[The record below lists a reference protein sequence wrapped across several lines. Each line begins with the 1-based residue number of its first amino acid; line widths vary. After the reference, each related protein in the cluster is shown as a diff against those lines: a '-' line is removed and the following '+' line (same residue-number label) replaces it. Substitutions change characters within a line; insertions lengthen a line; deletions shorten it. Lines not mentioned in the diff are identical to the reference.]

1 MRAISG
7 LACHLSLA
15 ILGLTMLVAPA
26 RAQAPAT
33 PDITGAANFVVLLRG
48 TRVGTTSTSLSTSG
62 SGWLLESTSRL
73 DPPID
78 LVTSKFDVRYGA
90 DWQPQQLT
98 IESTLA
104 GQPLTLTTNF
114 GVTTAM
120 SELVQGQ
127 QRGSN
132 SVQIS
137 PRTVVLP
144 NNFFGAYE
152 ALAVRVS
159 SLAAGAR
166 VPLFIAPTGEVTATV
181 ARISPTRVTRPE
193 GAVDLRA
200 FTLSVPGQ
208 SGPSEIDLWVDS
220 RGRLA
225 RLGLPASAL
234 VMIRDDLASVSARQE
249 PVHNPGEKET
259 FFPSNGFSLAGTI
272 TPPATP
278 GGKHPAVVLVASPGP
293 QDRDYTTYGVPIFGQ
308 LAGALAAHGAVV
320 VRYDG
325 RGVGQSGG
333 RTESAGIAEYA
344 ADAIG
349 IVKWLEDQDNVD
361 ADRIVVVGYD
371 DAGPIALAAA
381 RREKQIDGVVL
392 VAAPGRKGREATL
405 DAQRRLLARL
415 TLPDADKAARV
426 ALQTRII
433 DATLTGKGWDGIPDD
448 VRRQS
453 DTVWFKNWL
462 QFDPADVIEK
472 LQQPLL
478 IIQGAL
484 DTETAPSA
492 ADDLASLSA
501 ARKKQPASDTSK
513 VVVPGVNHLLVAATT
528 GDIDEYASL
537 PSRTIAPGV
546 VDAITGWLDRTLPA
560 K

>member
-1 MRAISG
+1 MLASRA
-7 LACHLSLA
+7 L
-15 ILGLTMLVAPA
+15 
-26 RAQAPAT
+26 AQAPAS
-33 PDITGAANFVVLLRG
+33 PDITGVANFIVLLRG
-48 TRVGTTSTSLSTSG
+48 TRVGTTSTSISPSG

-78 LVTSKFDVRYGA
+78 LVTSKFEVRYGA
-90 DWQPQQLT
+90 DWQPQQLA
-98 IESTLA
+98 IESTLG
-104 GQPLTLTTNF
+104 GQPLSLSTNF

-120 SELVQGQ
+120 SELTQAGQ
-127 QRGSN
+127 HGSN

-137 PRTVVLP
+137 PRTIVLP

-152 ALAVRVS
+152 ALAVRLS
-159 SLAAGAR
+159 SLEAGAR
-166 VPLFIAPTGEVTATV
+166 VPLFIAPAGEVTATV
-181 ARISPTRVTRPE
+181 ARIAPTRVTRPE
-193 GAVDLRA
+193 GDVDLRT

-208 SGPSEIDLWVDS
+208 SGPSEIDLWVDA

-225 RLGLPASAL
+225 RVSLPAVAL
-234 VMIRDDLASVSARQE
+234 VMIRDDLASVSAREE
-249 PVHNPGEKET
+249 PVHNPGDKET

-272 TPPATP
+272 TRPSNDA
-278 GGKHPAVVLVASPGP
+278 GKHPAVVLVASPGP
-293 QDRDYTTYGVPIFGQ
+293 QDRDYSTYGVPIFGQ
-308 LAGALAAHGAVV
+308 LAGALAAHGAIV

-349 IVKWLEDQDNVD
+349 IVGWLEDQDDVD
-361 ADRIVVVGYD
+361 RNRIVVVGYG
-371 DAGPIALAAA
+371 DAGPIALTAA

-392 VAAPGRKGREATL
+392 IAAPGRNGRDVTL

-453 DTVWFKNWL
+453 DTLWFRNWL

-484 DTETAPSA
+484 DTETASSA
-492 ADDLASLSA
+492 VDTLASLSA

-513 VVVPGVNHLLVAATT
+513 VVVPGVNHLLVTATT

-546 VDAITGWLDRTLPA
+546 VDAIAGWLDRTLPA

>member
-1 MRAISG
+1 MLAPRA
-7 LACHLSLA
+7 LAQP
-15 ILGLTMLVAPA
+15 PA
-26 RAQAPAT
+26 A
-33 PDITGAANFVVLLRG
+33 PDITGVANFVVLLRG
-48 TRVGTTSTSLSTSG
+48 TRVGTTSTSISSSG

-78 LVTSKFDVRYGA
+78 LVTSKFEVRYGA
-90 DWQPQQLT
+90 DWQPQQLA
-98 IESTLA
+98 IESTLG
-104 GQPLTLTTNF
+104 GQQLSLSTNF

-120 SELVQGQ
+120 SELTQAGQ
-127 QRGSN
+127 HGSN

-137 PRTVVLP
+137 PRTIVLP

-152 ALAVRVS
+152 ALAIRLS

-166 VPLFIAPTGEVTATV
+166 VPLFIAPAGEVTATV
-181 ARISPTRVTRPE
+181 ARVAPTRVTRPE
-193 GAVDLRA
+193 GPVDLRA

-208 SGPSEIDLWVDS
+208 SGPSEIDLWIDA

-225 RLGLPASAL
+225 RVSLPAVAL
-234 VMIRDDLASVSARQE
+234 VMIRDDLASVSAREE
-249 PVHNPGEKET
+249 PVHNPGDKET

-272 TPPATP
+272 TRPSNAA
-278 GGKHPAVVLVASPGP
+278 GKHPAVVLVASPGP
-293 QDRDYTTYGVPIFGQ
+293 QDRDYSTYGVSIFGQ
-308 LAGALAAHGAVV
+308 LAGALAAHGAIV

-333 RTESAGIAEYA
+333 RPESAGVAEYA
-344 ADAIG
+344 EDAIG
-349 IVKWLEDQDNVD
+349 IVDWLKDQDDVD
-361 ADRIVVVGYD
+361 RDRIVVVGYG
-371 DAGPIALAAA
+371 DAGPIALTAA

-392 VAAPGRKGREATL
+392 IAAPGRNGRDVTL
-405 DAQRRLLARL
+405 DTQRRLLARL

-462 QFDPADVIEK
+462 QFDPADVIAK

-528 GDIDEYASL
+528 GDIDEYVSL

>member
-1 MRAISG
+1 M
-7 LACHLSLA
+7 LAPRTLA
-15 ILGLTMLVAPA
+15 QPPA
-26 RAQAPAT
+26 A
-33 PDITGAANFVVLLRG
+33 PDITGVANFVVLLRG
-48 TRVGTTSTSLSTSG
+48 TRVGTTSTSISSSG

-78 LVTSKFDVRYGA
+78 LVTSKFEVRYGA
-90 DWQPQQLT
+90 DWQPQQLA
-98 IESTLA
+98 IESTLG
-104 GQPLTLTTNF
+104 GQQLSLSTNF

-120 SELVQGQ
+120 SELTQAGQ
-127 QRGSN
+127 HGSN

-137 PRTVVLP
+137 PRTIVLP

-152 ALAVRVS
+152 ALAIRLS

-166 VPLFIAPTGEVTATV
+166 VPLFIAPAGEVTATV
-181 ARISPTRVTRPE
+181 ARVAPTRVTRPE
-193 GAVDLRA
+193 GPVDLRA

-208 SGPSEIDLWVDS
+208 SGPSEIDLWIDA

-225 RLGLPASAL
+225 RVSLPAVAL
-234 VMIRDDLASVSARQE
+234 VMIRDDLASVSAREE
-249 PVHNPGEKET
+249 PVHNPGDKET

-272 TPPATP
+272 TRPSNAA
-278 GGKHPAVVLVASPGP
+278 GKHPAVVLVASPGP
-293 QDRDYTTYGVPIFGQ
+293 QDRDYSTYGVSIFGQ
-308 LAGALAAHGAVV
+308 LAGALAAHGAIV

-333 RTESAGIAEYA
+333 RPESAGVAEYA
-344 ADAIG
+344 EDAIG
-349 IVKWLEDQDNVD
+349 IVDWLKDQDDVD
-361 ADRIVVVGYD
+361 RDRIVVVGYG
-371 DAGPIALAAA
+371 DAGPIALTAA

-392 VAAPGRKGREATL
+392 IAAPGRNGRDVTL
-405 DAQRRLLARL
+405 DTQRRLLARL

-462 QFDPADVIEK
+462 QFDPADVIAK

-528 GDIDEYASL
+528 GDIDEYVSL

>member
-1 MRAISG
+1 M
-7 LACHLSLA
+7 LAPRTLA
-15 ILGLTMLVAPA
+15 QPPA
-26 RAQAPAT
+26 A
-33 PDITGAANFVVLLRG
+33 PDITGVANFVVLLRG
-48 TRVGTTSTSLSTSG
+48 TRVGTTSTSISSSG

-78 LVTSKFDVRYGA
+78 LVTSKFEVRYGA
-90 DWQPQQLT
+90 DWQPQQLA
-98 IESTLA
+98 IESTLG
-104 GQPLTLTTNF
+104 GQQLSLSTNF

-120 SELVQGQ
+120 SELTQAGQ
-127 QRGSN
+127 HGSN

-137 PRTVVLP
+137 PRTIVLP

-152 ALAVRVS
+152 ALAIRLS

-166 VPLFIAPTGEVTATV
+166 VPLFIAPAGEVTATV
-181 ARISPTRVTRPE
+181 ARVAPTRVTRPE
-193 GAVDLRA
+193 GPVDLRA

-208 SGPSEIDLWVDS
+208 SGPSEIDLWIDA

-225 RLGLPASAL
+225 RVSLPAVAL
-234 VMIRDDLASVSARQE
+234 VMIRDDLASVSAREE
-249 PVHNPGEKET
+249 PVHNPGDKET

-272 TPPATP
+272 TRPSNAA
-278 GGKHPAVVLVASPGP
+278 GKHPAVVLVASPGP
-293 QDRDYTTYGVPIFGQ
+293 QDRDYSTYGVSIFGQ
-308 LAGALAAHGAVV
+308 LAGALAAHGAIV

-333 RTESAGIAEYA
+333 RPESAGVAEYA
-344 ADAIG
+344 EDAIG
-349 IVKWLEDQDNVD
+349 IVDWLKDQDDVD
-361 ADRIVVVGYD
+361 RDRIVVVGYG
-371 DAGPIALAAA
+371 DAGPIALTAA

-392 VAAPGRKGREATL
+392 IAAPGRNGRDVTL
-405 DAQRRLLARL
+405 DTQRRLLARL

-462 QFDPADVIEK
+462 QFDPADVIAK

-546 VDAITGWLDRTLPA
+546 VDAIAGWLDRTLPA

>member
-1 MRAISG
+1 MLAPRA
-7 LACHLSLA
+7 LAQS
-15 ILGLTMLVAPA
+15 PA
-26 RAQAPAT
+26 AA
-33 PDITGAANFVVLLRG
+33 DITGVANFTVLLRG
-48 TRVGTTSTSLSTSG
+48 TRVGTTSTSVSTSG

-98 IESTLA
+98 IDSTLGGHQLSLA
-104 GQPLTLTTNF
+104 TNF

-120 SELVQGQ
+120 SELTQAG

-152 ALAVRVS
+152 ALAIRVA
-159 SLAAGAR
+159 SLEAGAR
-166 VPLFIAPTGEVTATV
+166 IPLFIAPTGEVTATV
-181 ARISPTRVTRPE
+181 ARVSPTRVTRPE

-208 SGPSEIDLWVDS
+208 SGPSEIDLWVDA

-225 RLGLPASAL
+225 RLALPAATL
-234 VMIRDDLASVSARQE
+234 VMIRDDLASVSAREE

-259 FFPSNGFSLAGTI
+259 FFSSNGFSLAGTI
-272 TPPATP
+272 TPPANP
-278 GGKHPAVVLVASPGP
+278 AGEHPAVVLVASPGP
-293 QDRDYTTYGVPIFGQ
+293 QDRDYSTYGVPIFGQ
-308 LAGALAAHGAVV
+308 LAGALAAHGAIV

-344 ADAIG
+344 GDAIG
-349 IVKWLEDQDNVD
+349 IVKWLADQDDVD
-361 ADRIVVVGYD
+361 RDRIVVVGYA
-371 DAGPIALAAA
+371 DAGPIALTAA
-381 RREKQIDGVVL
+381 RREKEIDGVVL
-392 VAAPGRKGREATL
+392 IAAPGRNGRDVTL

-426 ALQTRII
+426 ALETRII
-433 DATLTGKGWDGIPDD
+433 DATLTGKGWEGIPTD

-453 DTVWFKNWL
+453 DTIWFKSWL
-462 QFDPADVIEK
+462 QFDPAEVIEK
-472 LQQPLL
+472 LQQPVL

-484 DTETAPSA
+484 DTETASSA
-492 ADDLASLSA
+492 ADTLASLSA

-513 VVVPGVNHLLVAATT
+513 VVVPGVNHLLVTATT
-528 GDIDEYASL
+528 GDIDEYTSL

-546 VDAITGWLDRTLPA
+546 VDAIAGWLDRTLAA

>member
-1 MRAISG
+1 MLAPRA
-7 LACHLSLA
+7 LAQP
-15 ILGLTMLVAPA
+15 PA
-26 RAQAPAT
+26 A
-33 PDITGAANFVVLLRG
+33 PDITGVANFVVLLRG
-48 TRVGTTSTSLSTSG
+48 TRVGTTSTSISSSG

-78 LVTSKFDVRYGA
+78 LVTSKFEVRYGA
-90 DWQPQQLT
+90 DWQPQQLA
-98 IESTLA
+98 IESTLG
-104 GQPLTLTTNF
+104 GQQLSLSTNF

-120 SELVQGQ
+120 SELTQAGQ
-127 QRGSN
+127 HGSN

-137 PRTVVLP
+137 PRTIVLP

-152 ALAVRVS
+152 ALAIRLS

-166 VPLFIAPTGEVTATV
+166 VPLFIAPAGEVTATV
-181 ARISPTRVTRPE
+181 ARVAPTRVTRPE
-193 GAVDLRA
+193 GPVDLRA

-208 SGPSEIDLWVDS
+208 SGPSEIDLWIDA

-225 RLGLPASAL
+225 RVSLPAVAL
-234 VMIRDDLASVSARQE
+234 VMIRDDLASVSAREE
-249 PVHNPGEKET
+249 PVHNPGDKET

-272 TPPATP
+272 TRPSNAA
-278 GGKHPAVVLVASPGP
+278 GKHPAVVLVASPGP
-293 QDRDYTTYGVPIFGQ
+293 QDRDYSTYGVSIFGQ
-308 LAGALAAHGAVV
+308 LAGALAAHGAIV

-333 RTESAGIAEYA
+333 RPESAGVAEYA
-344 ADAIG
+344 EDAIG
-349 IVKWLEDQDNVD
+349 IVDWLKDQDDVD
-361 ADRIVVVGYD
+361 RDRIVVVGYG
-371 DAGPIALAAA
+371 DAGPIALTAA

-392 VAAPGRKGREATL
+392 IAAPGRNGRDVTL
-405 DAQRRLLARL
+405 DTQRRLLARL

-462 QFDPADVIEK
+462 QFDPADVIAK

-546 VDAITGWLDRTLPA
+546 VDAIAGWLDRTLPA

>member
-1 MRAISG
+1 
-7 LACHLSLA
+7 
-15 ILGLTMLVAPA
+15 
-26 RAQAPAT
+26 
-33 PDITGAANFVVLLRG
+33 
-48 TRVGTTSTSLSTSG
+48 
-62 SGWLLESTSRL
+62 
-73 DPPID
+73 
-78 LVTSKFDVRYGA
+78 
-90 DWQPQQLT
+90 
-98 IESTLA
+98 
-104 GQPLTLTTNF
+104 
-114 GVTTAM
+114 M
-120 SELVQGQ
+120 SELTQAGQ
-127 QRGSN
+127 HGSN

-137 PRTVVLP
+137 PRTIVLP

-152 ALAVRVS
+152 ALAIRLS

-166 VPLFIAPTGEVTATV
+166 VPLFIAPAGEVTATV
-181 ARISPTRVTRPE
+181 ARVAPTRVTRPE
-193 GAVDLRA
+193 GPVDLRA

-208 SGPSEIDLWVDS
+208 SGPSEIDLWIDA

-225 RLGLPASAL
+225 RVSLPAVAL
-234 VMIRDDLASVSARQE
+234 VMIRDDLASVSAREE
-249 PVHNPGEKET
+249 PVHNPGDKET

-272 TPPATP
+272 TRPSNAA
-278 GGKHPAVVLVASPGP
+278 GKHPAVVLVASPGP
-293 QDRDYTTYGVPIFGQ
+293 QDRDYSTYGVSIFGQ
-308 LAGALAAHGAVV
+308 LAGALAAHGAIV

-333 RTESAGIAEYA
+333 RPESAGVAEYA
-344 ADAIG
+344 EDAIG
-349 IVKWLEDQDNVD
+349 IVDWLKDQDDVD
-361 ADRIVVVGYD
+361 RDRIVVVGYG
-371 DAGPIALAAA
+371 DAGPIALTAA

-392 VAAPGRKGREATL
+392 IAAPGRNGRDVTL
-405 DAQRRLLARL
+405 DTQRRLLARL

-462 QFDPADVIEK
+462 QFDPADVIAK

-546 VDAITGWLDRTLPA
+546 VDAIAGWLDRTLPA

>member
-1 MRAISG
+1 M
-7 LACHLSLA
+7 LAPRTLA
-15 ILGLTMLVAPA
+15 QPPA
-26 RAQAPAT
+26 A
-33 PDITGAANFVVLLRG
+33 PDITGVANFVVLLRG
-48 TRVGTTSTSLSTSG
+48 TRVGTTSTSISSSG

-78 LVTSKFDVRYGA
+78 LVTSKFEVRYGA
-90 DWQPQQLT
+90 DWQPQQLA
-98 IESTLA
+98 IESTLG
-104 GQPLTLTTNF
+104 GQQLSLSTNF

-120 SELVQGQ
+120 SELTQAGQ
-127 QRGSN
+127 HGSN

-137 PRTVVLP
+137 PRTIVLP

-152 ALAVRVS
+152 ALAIRLS

-166 VPLFIAPTGEVTATV
+166 VPLFIAPAGEVTATV
-181 ARISPTRVTRPE
+181 ARVAPTRVTRPE
-193 GAVDLRA
+193 GPVDLRA

-208 SGPSEIDLWVDS
+208 SGPSEIDLWIDA

-225 RLGLPASAL
+225 RVSLPAVAL
-234 VMIRDDLASVSARQE
+234 VMIRDDLASVSAREE
-249 PVHNPGEKET
+249 PVHNPGDKET

-272 TPPATP
+272 TRPSNAA
-278 GGKHPAVVLVASPGP
+278 GKHPAVVLVASPGP
-293 QDRDYTTYGVPIFGQ
+293 QDRDYSTYGVSIFGQ
-308 LAGALAAHGAVV
+308 LAGALAAHGAIV

-333 RTESAGIAEYA
+333 RPESAGVAEYA
-344 ADAIG
+344 EDAIG
-349 IVKWLEDQDNVD
+349 IVDWLKDQDDVD
-361 ADRIVVVGYD
+361 RDRIVVVGYG
-371 DAGPIALAAA
+371 DAGPIALTAA

-392 VAAPGRKGREATL
+392 IAAPGRNGRDVTL
-405 DAQRRLLARL
+405 DTQRRLLARL

-462 QFDPADVIEK
+462 QFDPADVIAK

>member
-1 MRAISG
+1 MLAPRA
-7 LACHLSLA
+7 LAQP
-15 ILGLTMLVAPA
+15 PA
-26 RAQAPAT
+26 A
-33 PDITGAANFVVLLRG
+33 PDITGVANFVVLLRG
-48 TRVGTTSTSLSTSG
+48 TRVGTTSTSISSSG

-78 LVTSKFDVRYGA
+78 LVTSKFEVRYGA
-90 DWQPQQLT
+90 DWQPQQLA
-98 IESTLA
+98 IESTLG
-104 GQPLTLTTNF
+104 GQQLSLSTNF

-120 SELVQGQ
+120 SELTQAGQ
-127 QRGSN
+127 HGSN

-137 PRTVVLP
+137 PRTIVLP

-152 ALAVRVS
+152 ALAIRLS

-166 VPLFIAPTGEVTATV
+166 VPLFIAPAGEVTATV
-181 ARISPTRVTRPE
+181 ARVAPTRVTRPE
-193 GAVDLRA
+193 GPVDLRA

-208 SGPSEIDLWVDS
+208 SGPSEIDLWIDA

-225 RLGLPASAL
+225 RVSLPAVAL
-234 VMIRDDLASVSARQE
+234 VMIRDDLASVSAREE
-249 PVHNPGEKET
+249 PVHNPGDKET

-272 TPPATP
+272 TRPSNAA
-278 GGKHPAVVLVASPGP
+278 GKHPAVVLVASPGP
-293 QDRDYTTYGVPIFGQ
+293 QDRDYSTYGVSIFGQ

-333 RTESAGIAEYA
+333 RPESAGVPEYA
-344 ADAIG
+344 EDAIG
-349 IVKWLEDQDNVD
+349 IVDWLKDQDDVD
-361 ADRIVVVGYD
+361 RDRIVVVGYG
-371 DAGPIALAAA
+371 DAGPIALTAA

-392 VAAPGRKGREATL
+392 IAAPGRNGRDVTL
-405 DAQRRLLARL
+405 DTQRRLLARL

-462 QFDPADVIEK
+462 QFDPADVIAK

-528 GDIDEYASL
+528 GDIDEYVSL

>member
-1 MRAISG
+1 MLAPRAFGQPS
-7 LACHLSLA
+7 AA
-15 ILGLTMLVAPA
+15 
-26 RAQAPAT
+26 
-33 PDITGAANFVVLLRG
+33 PDITGVANFTVLLRG
-48 TRVGTTSTSLSTSG
+48 TRVGTTSTSLSSSG

-98 IESTLA
+98 IESTLG
-104 GQPLTLTTNF
+104 GQPLSLSTNF

-120 SELVQGQ
+120 SELTQAG

-181 ARISPTRVTRPE
+181 ARIAPTRVTRPE

-208 SGPSEIDLWVDS
+208 SGPSEIDLWIDA

-225 RLGLPASAL
+225 RLALPAAAL

-249 PVHNPGEKET
+249 PVHNPGEKES
-259 FFPSNGFSLAGTI
+259 FFPANGFSLAGTI
-272 TPPATP
+272 TPPANP
-278 GGKHPAVVLVASPGP
+278 AGKHPAVVLVASPGP

-325 RGVGQSGG
+325 RGIGQSGG

-349 IVKWLEDQDNVD
+349 VVKWLEDQENVD
-361 ADRIVVVGYD
+361 SDRIVLVGYD
-371 DAGPIALAAA
+371 DAGPIALMAA
-381 RREKQIDGVVL
+381 RREDEIDGVVL
-392 VAAPGRKGREATL
+392 IAAPGRNGREATL

-426 ALQTRII
+426 ALETRVI
-433 DATLTGKGWDGIPDD
+433 DATLSGKGWDGVSDD

-453 DTVWFKNWL
+453 DTDWFRSWL

-472 LQQPLL
+472 LEQPLL

-484 DTETAPSA
+484 DTEAAPGA
-492 ADDLASLSA
+492 ADALATLSA
-501 ARKKQPASDTSK
+501 ARRKQPASDTSK
-513 VVVPGVNHLLVAATT
+513 VIVPGVNHLLVAATT

-537 PSRTIAPGV
+537 PSRAIAPAVADGI
-546 VDAITGWLDRTLPA
+546 ASWLDRTLPA

>member
-1 MRAISG
+1 MLAPRA
-7 LACHLSLA
+7 LAQP
-15 ILGLTMLVAPA
+15 PA
-26 RAQAPAT
+26 AR
-33 PDITGAANFVVLLRG
+33 DITGVANFVVLLRG
-48 TRVGTTSTSLSTSG
+48 TRVGTTSTSISSSG

-78 LVTSKFDVRYGA
+78 LVTSKFEVRYGA
-90 DWQPQQLT
+90 DWQPQQLA
-98 IESTLA
+98 IESTLG
-104 GQPLTLTTNF
+104 GQQLSLSTNF

-120 SELVQGQ
+120 SELTQAGQ
-127 QRGSN
+127 HGSN

-137 PRTVVLP
+137 PRTIVLP

-152 ALAVRVS
+152 ALAIRLS

-166 VPLFIAPTGEVTATV
+166 VPLFIAPAGEVTATV
-181 ARISPTRVTRPE
+181 ARVAPTRVTRPE
-193 GAVDLRA
+193 GPVDLRA

-208 SGPSEIDLWVDS
+208 SGPSEIDLWIDA

-225 RLGLPASAL
+225 RVSLPAVAL
-234 VMIRDDLASVSARQE
+234 VMIRDDLASVSAREE
-249 PVHNPGEKET
+249 PVHNPGDKET

-272 TPPATP
+272 TRPSNAA
-278 GGKHPAVVLVASPGP
+278 GKHPAVVLVASPGP
-293 QDRDYTTYGVPIFGQ
+293 QDRDYSTYGVSIFGQ

-333 RTESAGIAEYA
+333 RPESAGVPEYA
-344 ADAIG
+344 EDAIG
-349 IVKWLEDQDNVD
+349 IVDWLKDQDDVD
-361 ADRIVVVGYD
+361 RDRIVVVGYG
-371 DAGPIALAAA
+371 DAGPIALTAA

-392 VAAPGRKGREATL
+392 IAAPGRNGRDVTL
-405 DAQRRLLARL
+405 DTQRRLLARL

-433 DATLTGKGWDGIPDD
+433 DATLTGKGWEGIPDD

-528 GDIDEYASL
+528 GDIDEYVSL

-546 VDAITGWLDRTLPA
+546 VDAIAGWLDRTLPA

>member
-1 MRAISG
+1 MLAPRA
-7 LACHLSLA
+7 LAQP
-15 ILGLTMLVAPA
+15 PA
-26 RAQAPAT
+26 A
-33 PDITGAANFVVLLRG
+33 PDITGGANFVVLLRG
-48 TRVGTTSTSLSTSG
+48 TRVGTTSTSISSSG

-78 LVTSKFDVRYGA
+78 LVTSKFEVRYGA
-90 DWQPQQLT
+90 DWQPQQLA
-98 IESTLA
+98 IESTLG
-104 GQPLTLTTNF
+104 GQQLSLSTNF

-120 SELVQGQ
+120 SELTQAGQ
-127 QRGSN
+127 HGSS

-137 PRTVVLP
+137 PRTIVLP

-152 ALAVRVS
+152 ALAIRLS

-166 VPLFIAPTGEVTATV
+166 VPLFIAPAGEVTATV
-181 ARISPTRVTRPE
+181 ARVAPTRVTRPE
-193 GAVDLRA
+193 GPVDLRA

-208 SGPSEIDLWVDS
+208 SGPSEIDLWIDA

-225 RLGLPASAL
+225 RVSLPAVAL
-234 VMIRDDLASVSARQE
+234 VMIRDDLASVSAREE
-249 PVHNPGEKET
+249 PVHNPGDKET

-272 TPPATP
+272 TRPSNAA
-278 GGKHPAVVLVASPGP
+278 GKHPAVVLVASPGP
-293 QDRDYTTYGVPIFGQ
+293 QDRDYSTYGVSIFGQ
-308 LAGALAAHGAVV
+308 LAGALAAHGAIV

-333 RTESAGIAEYA
+333 RPESAGVAEYA
-344 ADAIG
+344 EDAIG
-349 IVKWLEDQDNVD
+349 IVDWLKDQDDVD
-361 ADRIVVVGYD
+361 RDRIVVVGYG
-371 DAGPIALAAA
+371 DAGPIALTAA

-392 VAAPGRKGREATL
+392 IAAPGRNGRDVTL
-405 DAQRRLLARL
+405 DTQRRLLARL

-462 QFDPADVIEK
+462 QFDPADVIAK

-528 GDIDEYASL
+528 GDIDEYVSL